1 MRSAKLAVVVGVAF
15 GASAMAPEGVGNS
28 QAGYDYAKEV
38 CAGCH
43 GISLEASP
51 LSEATPFRD
60 VANRPGITG
69 TALAVWLEASHPTMP
84 NIVIEQD
91 DKLNVIAYILSLKD

>member
-1 MRSAKLAVVVGVAF
+1 MRSAKLAVVVGIAF
-15 GASAMAPEGVGNS
+15 GASAMAPEGAGNPK
-28 QAGYDYAKEV
+28 AGYNYAKKV

-51 LSEATPFRD
+51 LAEATPFRE
-60 VANRPGITG
+60 VANRPSITG
-69 TALAVWLEASHPTMP
+69 TALAVWLETSHPTMP